1 MVCTICIICNTVC
14 VYVLVTPESL
24 LMSSCLPPT
33 SPPFLPFLPLL
44 SSFHSSFFL
53 FQVVTDLI
61 HGDAVTMRDD
71 GHGQVVL
78 SGATEEPVKDAADL
92 QGQLER
98 AYVVLNE

>member
-1 MVCTICIICNTVC
+1 MCICVGYTR
-14 VYVLVTPESL
+14 
-24 LMSSCLPPT
+24 MSSNVFMSISHLFFLLSFLSFLS
-33 SPPFLPFLPLL
+33 SPLLLFLPSFLPSFLL
-44 SSFHSSFFL
+44 PSFL